1 MQASHEEI
9 TLAPIQENSIAGY
22 RVFRSPTN
30 HTRFNVVAIDSDSNP
45 LFVFKTDLDIEE
57 ASVVTEEL
65 NKPFELEVQ
74 E

>member
-1 MQASHEEI
+1 MSKNEEI
-9 TLAPIQENSIAGY
+9 ILAPISETAITGY

-57 ASVVTEEL
+57 ASVTTEEL